1 MTALRIIGKQRL
13 LTGMRD
19 KNYTDAAL
27 MIKKRYPKS
36 CTRMVFQM
44 TKYV

>member
-27 MIKKRYPKS
+27 MIKKDIQNHAPEWFSK
-36 CTRMVFQM
+36 
-44 TKYV
+44 